1 MLGFS
6 LLMVLQVFILISLSM
21 PIFIV
26 LIVPTVLFYLLIL
39 VRNFFYFFKIL
50 PTSLNGYPE
59 RIVSYNEM
67 SIK

>member
-39 VRNFFYFFKIL
+39 VRIFF
-50 PTSLNGYPE
+50 
-59 RIVSYNEM
+59 
-67 SIK
+67 